1 MPFALETALDADAAT
16 IIRTAWRRSPTSR
29 CTTCRRVATD
39 TSTCT
44 ASGPGRITPCARTVA
59 MKIPLPVAGRLTR
72 AELVRFRRV
81 HYLTAVPLMPS
92 R

>member
-1 MPFALETALDADAAT
+1 MPFALEIALDADAAT
-16 IIRTAWRRSPTSR
+16 IVRTAWRPSPTSR

-39 TSTCT
+39 TSTRT
-44 ASGPGRITPCARTVA
+44 ASGRRAAWVPHCTLAQDIEG
-59 MKIPLPVAGRLTR
+59 AGRLTR
-72 AELVRFRRV
+72 AELVRFRPV